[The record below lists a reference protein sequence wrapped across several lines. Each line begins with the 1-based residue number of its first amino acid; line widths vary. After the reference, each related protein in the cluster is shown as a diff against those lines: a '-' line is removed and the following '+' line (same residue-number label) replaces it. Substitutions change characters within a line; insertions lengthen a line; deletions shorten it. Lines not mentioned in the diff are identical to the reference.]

1 MKALSLGHFAAIV
14 ASRIL
19 AKVKTPR
26 AAKGAVPIYLLDA
39 ALASAF
45 VARWWCRDDGVVQL
59 FSVDSGTA
67 CAAA

>member
-1 MKALSLGHFAAIV
+1 M
-14 ASRIL
+14 
-19 AKVKTPR
+19 PR
-26 AAKGAVPIYLLDA
+26 SEVRGLLKDAVPIYLLDA

-45 VARWWCRDDGVVQL
+45 VARWWCCDDGVVQL